1 MVKGEMMKIE
11 IKSRWDSKKI
21 LFSYETDNI
30 KLALQI
36 GVKQGAHLEG
46 AHLRGA
52 HLRGAHLGGADLRG
66 ADLGGADLEGADL
79 RDAKEYSESHFIFF
93 ELIRRQKI
101 DSFTSIE
108 WQIIGQLSIHL
119 LCWDSIKKRFG
130 KKIIPIFKKLAKL
143 GYDEYLTKYKEILE
157 EKNAILSRRYPKGY
171 TALQHPLEGI
181 THVC

>member
-1 MVKGEMMKIE
+1 MKIE

-52 HLRGAHLGGADLRG
+52 HLGG
-66 ADLGGADLEGADL
+66 ADLGGAHL

-157 EKNAILSRRYPKGY
+157 EK
-171 TALQHPLEGI
+171 
-181 THVC
+181 

>member
-1 MVKGEMMKIE
+1 MKIE

-36 GVKQGAHLEG
+36 GVKQGADLG
-46 AHLRGA
+46 
-52 HLRGAHLGGADLRG
+52 GAHLGGAYLRD
-66 ADLGGADLEGADL
+66 ADLGGADLEGAYLRGAHLGGAHLEGAHLGGAHL

-157 EKNAILSRRYPKGY
+157 EK
-171 TALQHPLEGI
+171 
-181 THVC
+181 